1 MTTPTN
7 RTPVRVARG
16 NATNIA
22 TAVAA
27 GDIQEGEIVYVHD
40 ENRLYVKES
49 TGLVS
54 TQAALPATNAVTD
67 TAQTF
72 TAAQRGQVTT
82 LTSAASITIDFAV
95 SNNFILTTGHAAIL
109 FANPT
114 TEVAGQ
120 SGSIFIVQGSTT
132 CAAPTWGNQ
141 WYFAGGTAPALTGTT
156 GKCARIDYI
165 VQAAGKIH
173 AVATDNLTYTS

>member
-1 MTTPTN
+1 MAYGKIKSDALIYDNSGSDVEIAISGIPT
-7 RTPVRVARG
+7 
-16 NATNIA
+16 ATQL
-22 TAVAA
+22 AA
-27 GDIQEGEIVYVHD
+27 KGDAFLG
-40 ENRLYVKES
+40 
-49 TGLVS
+49 
-54 TQAALPATNAVTD
+54 

-72 TAAQRGQVTT
+72 TKGQRGEVTT
-82 LTSAASITIDFAV
+82 LTSAASITINFDD

-165 VQAAGKIH
+165 VQEAGKIH
-173 AVATDNLTYTS
+173 AVATDDLTYTS

>member
-1 MTTPTN
+1 MAYGKIKSDALIYDNGGSDVEISISSIPT
-7 RTPVRVARG
+7 A
-16 NATNIA
+16 AQ
-22 TAVAA
+22 VAA
-27 GDIQEGEIVYVHD
+27 KGDASLD
-40 ENRLYVKES
+40 
-49 TGLVS
+49 
-54 TQAALPATNAVTD
+54 A
-67 TAQTF
+67 AQTF
-72 TAAQRGQVTT
+72 TKGQRGEVTP
-82 LTSAASITIDFAV
+82 LTSAATITINFDD

-156 GKCARIDYI
+156 GNCARIDYI
-165 VQAAGKIH
+165 VQEAGKIH

>member
-1 MTTPTN
+1 MAYGKIKSDALVYDNSGVDVTISLSSIPT
-7 RTPVRVARG
+7 
-16 NATNIA
+16 ATQ
-22 TAVAA
+22 VAA
-27 GDIQEGEIVYVHD
+27 KAS
-40 ENRLYVKES
+40 L
-49 TGLVS
+49 
-54 TQAALPATNAVTD
+54 D

-72 TAAQRGQVTT
+72 TKGQRGEVTT
-82 LTSAASITIDFAV
+82 LTSAASITINFDD
-95 SNNFILTTGHAAIL
+95 SNNFFLTTGHAQIQ

-141 WYFAGGTAPALTGTT
+141 WYFAGGTAPSLTGTT

-165 VQAAGKIH
+165 VQEAGKIH